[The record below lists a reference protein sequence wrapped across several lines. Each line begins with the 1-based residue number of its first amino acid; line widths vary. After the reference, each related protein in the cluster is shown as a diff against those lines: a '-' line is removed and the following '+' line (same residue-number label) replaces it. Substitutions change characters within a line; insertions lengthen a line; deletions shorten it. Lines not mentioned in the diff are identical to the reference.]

1 MLAYYA
7 KRSPGEEFERISAP
21 LEQAGVWVAGANA
34 SDIEIDSII
43 DRYGLDTNVVYDV
56 RDRNELP
63 RVEYSADTDTAY
75 VFLRLPR
82 ISKTGHVLTLPLL
95 CILKNGTFVTV
106 TIGDSIAPESVAMST
121 LPITTEHTETLLLG
135 VMAAVVASFEDMIAH
150 TARSITDTSNRLRTH
165 DITNRDFIHFV
176 TVEAN
181 LNHCRMNLDSTLAMA
196 KRLREN
202 KHDTLGEDSL
212 EALDDISLHVQQ
224 LLVSINSHLGS
235 VESIRNAY
243 STIANN
249 TLNQRMKTLTVF
261 TVLITLPN
269 VFYGMYGMNV
279 TLPFESET
287 WAYGAI
293 VGFTFSLILVV
304 FLIAKKMRIF

>member
-7 KRSPGEEFERISAP
+7 KRSQGEGFERLNAP
-21 LEQAGVWVAGANA
+21 LEQAGVWVDGSNV
-34 SDIEIDSII
+34 SDSEIDSVIE
-43 DRYGLDTNVVYDV
+43 RYSLDANVVYDV
-56 RDRNELP
+56 RDHGELP
-63 RVEYSADTDTAY
+63 RVEYSDDTAY
-75 VFLRLPR
+75 VFLRIPR
-82 ISKTGHVLTLPLL
+82 LSKAGHVLTLPLL
-95 CILKNGTFVTV
+95 SVLKDDSFITL
-106 TIGDSIAPESVAMST
+106 TIGDSVAPESVGLST

-135 VMAAVVASFEDMIAH
+135 TMAAIIGSFEDMILH
-150 TARSITDTSNRLRTH
+150 TARSITDTSNRLKTH

-181 LNHCRMNLDSTLAMA
+181 LNHCHMNLDSTLAMT

-202 KHDTLGEDSL
+202 KHDSLGEDSL
-212 EALDDISLHVQQ
+212 EALDDIGLHIEQ
-224 LLVSINSHLGS
+224 LLVSIKSHLGS

-243 STIANN
+243 STVANN

-279 TLPFESET
+279 ALPYGDEP

-293 VGFTFSLILVV
+293 IGFTAAIIIVV
-304 FLIAKKMRIF
+304 FLLAKKLRIF

>member
-7 KRSPGEEFERISAP
+7 KRSPGEEFERITAP
-21 LEQAGVWVAGANA
+21 LEQGGVWVAGANV
-34 SDIEIDSII
+34 SDSEIDQVIT
-43 DRYGLDTNVVYDV
+43 RYSLDTNVVYDV
-56 RDRNELP
+56 RDHGELP
-63 RVEYSADTDTAY
+63 RVEYSDEASY

-82 ISKTGHVLTLPLL
+82 LSKTGHVLTLPLL
-95 CILKNGTFVTV
+95 CVLKDRSFLTL
-106 TIGDSIAPESVAMST
+106 TIGDSIQPESVALST

-135 VMAAVVASFEDMIAH
+135 VMAAIVASFEDVIAH

-181 LNHCRMNLDSTLAMA
+181 LNHCQMNLDSTLAMA

-202 KHDTLGEDSL
+202 KRETLNEQSL

-224 LLVSINSHLGS
+224 LLVSIKSHLGS

-279 TLPFESET
+279 VLPFANAS
-287 WAYGAI
+287 WAYAAI
-293 VGFTFSLILVV
+293 VGFTLVLIVSV
-304 FLIAKKMRIF
+304 FFIAKKLHIF

>member
-21 LEQAGVWVAGANA
+21 LEQAGVWVAGENV
-34 SDIEIDSII
+34 SDSEIDTVIE
-43 DRYGLDTNVVYDV
+43 RYGLDTNVVYDV
-56 RDRNELP
+56 RDRGELP
-63 RVEYSADTDTAY
+63 RVEYSDGAAY

-82 ISKTGHVLTLPLL
+82 LSKTGHVLTLPLL
-95 CILKNGTFVTV
+95 CVLKNGSFITL
-106 TIGDSIAPESVAMST
+106 TIGDSIAPESVALST

-135 VMAAVVASFEDMIAH
+135 VMAAVVTSFEDMIAH
-150 TARSITDTSNRLRTH
+150 TARSITDTANRLRTH

-202 KHDTLGEDSL
+202 KHDSLTEESL
-212 EALDDISLHVQQ
+212 EALDDISLHIQQ
-224 LLVSINSHLGS
+224 LLVSVSSHLGS

-243 STIANN
+243 STVANN

-269 VFYGMYGMNV
+269 VFYGMFGMNV
-279 TLPFESET
+279 TLPYANES
-287 WAYGAI
+287 WAYAAI
-293 VGFTFSLILVV
+293 VGFTAALILIV
-304 FLIAKKMRIF
+304 FLLAKKLRIF

>member
-21 LEQAGVWVAGANA
+21 LEQAGVWIAGENV
-34 SDIEIDSII
+34 SDSEIDSVIE
-43 DRYGLDTNVVYDV
+43 RYGLDTNVVYDV
-56 RDRNELP
+56 RDRGELP
-63 RVEYSADTDTAY
+63 RVEYSDGAAY

-82 ISKTGHVLTLPLL
+82 VSKTGHVLTLPLL
-95 CILKNGTFVTV
+95 CVLKNGSFITL
-106 TIGDSIAPESVAMST
+106 TIGDSIAPESVALST

-135 VMAAVVASFEDMIAH
+135 VMAAVVTSFEDMISH
-150 TARSITDTSNRLRTH
+150 TARSITDTANRLRTH

-202 KHDTLGEDSL
+202 KHDSLTEDSL
-212 EALDDISLHVQQ
+212 EALDDISLHIQQ
-224 LLVSINSHLGS
+224 LLVSVSSHLGS

-243 STIANN
+243 STVANN

-269 VFYGMYGMNV
+269 VFYGMFGMNV
-279 TLPFESET
+279 ALPYANEA
-287 WAYGAI
+287 WAYAAI
-293 VGFTFSLILVV
+293 VGFTAVLILIV
-304 FLIAKKMRIF
+304 FLLAKKLRIF

>member
-7 KRSPGEEFERISAP
+7 KRSQGEGFERLNAP
-21 LEQAGVWVAGANA
+21 LKQDSVWVDGSNV
-34 SDIEIDSII
+34 SDGEIDSVIET
-43 DRYGLDTNVVYDV
+43 YGLDTNVVYDV
-56 RDRNELP
+56 RDRSELP
-63 RVEYSADTDTAY
+63 RVEYSSDSAY
-75 VFLRLPR
+75 VFLRTPR
-82 ISKTGHVLTLPLL
+82 LSKAGHVLTLPLL
-95 CILKNGTFVTV
+95 CVLKNNSFITL
-106 TIGDSIAPESVAMST
+106 TIGDGIPPESVGLST

-135 VMAAVVASFEDMIAH
+135 VMAAVVGSFEDMIAH
-150 TARSITDTSNRLRTH
+150 TSRSITDTSNRLRTH

-181 LNHCRMNLDSTLAMA
+181 LNHCHMNLDSTLVMT

-202 KHDTLGEDSL
+202 KREMLNQDSL
-212 EALDDISLHVQQ
+212 EALDDIGLHIEQ
-224 LLVSINSHLGS
+224 LLVSIKSHLSS

-243 STIANN
+243 STVANN

-279 TLPFESET
+279 ALPFGQES

-293 VGFTFSLILVV
+293 VGFTLAVILIVY
-304 FLIAKKMRIF
+304 LIAKKLHIF